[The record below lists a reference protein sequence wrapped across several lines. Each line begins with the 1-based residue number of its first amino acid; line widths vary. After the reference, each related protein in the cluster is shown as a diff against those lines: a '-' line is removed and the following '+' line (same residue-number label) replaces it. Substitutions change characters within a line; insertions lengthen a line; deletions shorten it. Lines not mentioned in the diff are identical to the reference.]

1 MLFIVFAMELTAATL
16 AFIMHG
22 EVEMML
28 TRTMDETFMLYKEKD
43 YIASSIDFLQSNVSR
58 IVQWLNS
65 GKAKQKKWKS
75 KKKLGPSGEI
85 FAMKLN

>member
-1 MLFIVFAMELTAATL
+1 MELTAAVL

-58 IVQWLNS
+58 IVQWLSS
-65 GKAKQKKWKS
+65 GRAKQKKWKG
-75 KKKLGPSGEI
+75 KKNLGPSGKM
-85 FAMKLN
+85 FAVELN